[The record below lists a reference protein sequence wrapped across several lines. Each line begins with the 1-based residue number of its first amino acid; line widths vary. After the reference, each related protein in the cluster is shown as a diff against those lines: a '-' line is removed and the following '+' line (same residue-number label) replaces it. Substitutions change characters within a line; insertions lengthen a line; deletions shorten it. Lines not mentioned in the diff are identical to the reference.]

1 MVPSG
6 ALGSSREGGAEDVA
20 LLLNHADPIRTGNL
34 CPSDRNARRIE
45 KLAVRPHVGAGED
58 ADADGNGQ
66 GDAYVVCLDGA
77 RRQLGHDAVCK
88 RERSGGSCI
97 GKNET
102 KISRSEASRDVR
114 RTNRALHAIEELV
127 QDRSRDIGAVLDH
140 QLSQPVYC
148 HDAARERI
156 QMARRLRKLALEAL
170 VEVPLVRKRAELR
183 VERRIP
189 KLALCELHVVVGPLD
204 PQHVVDAGQELRVV
218 HRLRQVIVRSGPQ
231 ALDPGA
237 RVSRRRQQNDGNEAV
252 LGDRLDD
259 AAGIDPVEPGHVDVE
274 NHEVDWLCAHRV
286 DGLLTAA
293 GCCNDEIPFAKQLSQ
308 VLAARTVIVGND
320 HNRFGRCPSGP
331 HHDKVLDPAEI
342 RERLRPVSLGPGR
355 VYTARQ
361 WTPLGFG
368 DWMEL
373 KQQLKLSQQLVMTPQ
388 LQQAIKLLQMSR
400 MELSELVQ
408 EELLENP
415 VLEEGGEARDSASA
429 GPEESATAE
438 VRAHEAKKEEIDWER
453 YLENRSTEAP
463 MPSIRRG
470 SDDEMPGLEATLST
484 SEDLVDHLG
493 WQLRMGDFVEDE
505 RRFAALVIGNLDDN
519 GYLKIEGLAPEEVV
533 PRLAAESDLNPEDA
547 EEVLA
552 MIQQFDPVGVA
563 ARSLQEC
570 LTIQAKHYGMDD
582 LVLRVISDHLGDLE
596 KRHYPAVA
604 KALGCSLEEVYDVA
618 QIIAELEP
626 RPARRFQTDEPRYI
640 VPDVH
645 VHRVGDEY
653 YVVANDDGMPKLKIS
668 GFYRSAMADNPK
680 AKEYIQDKL
689 RSAQWL
695 IRSIDQRR
703 KTIVK
708 VTECIVDKQRDF
720 FDKGIEHL
728 KPMILRDVA
737 ETVGMHES
745 TISRVTSNKYVHTP
759 RGTFELK
766 YFFNSAIKRDHQ
778 NDIASES
785 VKQAIKNIISGED
798 PKAPLSD
805 QRIVEILAQD
815 DIKIARRT
823 VAKYREMLGILS
835 SSKRK
840 KYF

>member
-1 MVPSG
+1 
-6 ALGSSREGGAEDVA
+6 
-20 LLLNHADPIRTGNL
+20 
-34 CPSDRNARRIE
+34 
-45 KLAVRPHVGAGED
+45 
-58 ADADGNGQ
+58 
-66 GDAYVVCLDGA
+66 
-77 RRQLGHDAVCK
+77 
-88 RERSGGSCI
+88 
-97 GKNET
+97 
-102 KISRSEASRDVR
+102 
-114 RTNRALHAIEELV
+114 
-127 QDRSRDIGAVLDH
+127 
-140 QLSQPVYC
+140 
-148 HDAARERI
+148 
-156 QMARRLRKLALEAL
+156 
-170 VEVPLVRKRAELR
+170 
-183 VERRIP
+183 
-189 KLALCELHVVVGPLD
+189 
-204 PQHVVDAGQELRVV
+204 
-218 HRLRQVIVRSGPQ
+218 
-231 ALDPGA
+231 
-237 RVSRRRQQNDGNEAV
+237 
-252 LGDRLDD
+252 
-259 AAGIDPVEPGHVDVE
+259 
-274 NHEVDWLCAHRV
+274 
-286 DGLLTAA
+286 
-293 GCCNDEIPFAKQLSQ
+293 
-308 VLAARTVIVGND
+308 
-320 HNRFGRCPSGP
+320 
-331 HHDKVLDPAEI
+331 
-342 RERLRPVSLGPGR
+342 
-355 VYTARQ
+355 
-361 WTPLGFG
+361 
-368 DWMEL
+368 MEL
-373 KQQLKLSQQLVMTPQ
+373 KQQLKLSQQLIMTPQ

-415 VLEEGGEARDSASA
+415 MLEEGVELRDQQSGARV
-429 GPEESATAE
+429 EESAPPE
-438 VRAHEAKKEEIDWER
+438 VKAHEQKKEEIDWER
-453 YLENRSTEAP
+453 YLENQSTEAP
-463 MPSIRRG
+463 MPAIRRS
-470 SDDEMPGLEATLST
+470 SDDELPGLEATLST
-484 SEDLVDHLG
+484 SEDLSDHLG

-519 GYLKIEGLAPEEVV
+519 GYLKIDGLEPGDVV
-533 PRLAAESDLNPEDA
+533 PRLSAEADLDPEDA

-552 MIQQFDPVGVA
+552 MIQQFDPIGVA
-563 ARSLQEC
+563 ARSLEEC
-570 LTIQAKHYGMDD
+570 LKIQAKHYGMDE
-582 LVLRVISDHLGDLE
+582 LVLRVISDHLTDLE
-596 KRHYPAVA
+596 KRHYGAIA
-604 KALGCSLEEVYDVA
+604 KACGCSLEEVYDVA

-626 RPARRFQTDEPRYI
+626 RPARRFQTEEPRYI
-640 VPDVH
+640 VPDVY

-708 VTECIVDKQRDF
+708 VTECIVEKQQDF

-737 ETVGMHES
+737 EAVGMHES

-766 YFFNSAIKRDHQ
+766 YFFNSAIRRDKQ

-785 VKQAIKNIISGED
+785 VKQAIKNIIAGED

>member
-1 MVPSG
+1 
-6 ALGSSREGGAEDVA
+6 
-20 LLLNHADPIRTGNL
+20 
-34 CPSDRNARRIE
+34 
-45 KLAVRPHVGAGED
+45 
-58 ADADGNGQ
+58 
-66 GDAYVVCLDGA
+66 
-77 RRQLGHDAVCK
+77 
-88 RERSGGSCI
+88 
-97 GKNET
+97 
-102 KISRSEASRDVR
+102 
-114 RTNRALHAIEELV
+114 
-127 QDRSRDIGAVLDH
+127 
-140 QLSQPVYC
+140 
-148 HDAARERI
+148 
-156 QMARRLRKLALEAL
+156 
-170 VEVPLVRKRAELR
+170 
-183 VERRIP
+183 
-189 KLALCELHVVVGPLD
+189 
-204 PQHVVDAGQELRVV
+204 
-218 HRLRQVIVRSGPQ
+218 
-231 ALDPGA
+231 
-237 RVSRRRQQNDGNEAV
+237 
-252 LGDRLDD
+252 
-259 AAGIDPVEPGHVDVE
+259 
-274 NHEVDWLCAHRV
+274 
-286 DGLLTAA
+286 
-293 GCCNDEIPFAKQLSQ
+293 
-308 VLAARTVIVGND
+308 
-320 HNRFGRCPSGP
+320 
-331 HHDKVLDPAEI
+331 
-342 RERLRPVSLGPGR
+342 
-355 VYTARQ
+355 
-361 WTPLGFG
+361 
-368 DWMEL
+368 MEL
-373 KQQLKLSQQLVMTPQ
+373 KQQLKLSQQLIMTPQ

-429 GPEESATAE
+429 GIEESATPE

-470 SDDEMPGLEATLST
+470 GDDEMPGLEATLST

-519 GYLKIEGLAPEEVV
+519 GYLKVEGLAPGEVV
-533 PRLAAESDLNPEDA
+533 PRLAAESDLDPEDA

-552 MIQQFDPVGVA
+552 MIQQFDPIGVA

-626 RPARRFQTDEPRYI
+626 RPARRFQTDEARYI
-640 VPDVH
+640 IPDVY

-737 ETVGMHES
+737 EAVGMHES